1 MSSTLAVLVLPIV
14 QITTNLTFRKMLRIK
29 LRLSQMNRH
38 TNMMTVNAVK
48 NETDWF

>member
-14 QITTNLTFRKMLRIK
+14 QITTNLIFRIN

-38 TNMMTVNAVK
+38 TNMMTLNAVK
-48 NETDWF
+48 NETD